1 MFQFEPPEPS
11 SPGGTS
17 VPPRFRK
24 TVLIT
29 SCAFLRL
36 YLQFR
41 LAQVFAVWPVADNQ
55 LMRPNSGARQ
65 AVPLL
70 CLLLAAVA
78 GVAFG
83 SPSGAPAAKRTHRS
97 RSSAY
102 NLDPAKFDAT
112 SYDDAI
118 VRQVAIDALG
128 HTNGS
133 VVAMDPSTGRILTIV
148 NQKMAFS
155 AGFEPCSTIKPVIA
169 LAGLQE
175 GAITRD
181 TMLKVGR
188 RRYMDLT
195 EAMAHSNNVYF
206 ESVGKQLGFDT
217 VIKYARLLGLGER
230 VGYNISE
237 EQPGALPLFPPKYG
251 GVARM
256 SSFGG
261 GIRITPLQLASLA
274 ATLANGGTEYYL
286 QYPRTTE
293 DRVNFTPRVRRQLDI
308 APLLPDLREGMLAA
322 VMYGTAKRSYDPLGD
337 QSLGKTGTCNDE
349 SLGGRLGWF
358 VSYADEIHPKI
369 VLVILMRGGGRNTS
383 GPHASQIAGRIYRGL
398 RERNY
403 FAATASDRAAQYAA
417 AGTAGASH

>member
-1 MFQFEPPEPS
+1 MRPS
-11 SPGGTS
+11 SR
-17 VPPRFRK
+17 VE
-24 TVLIT
+24 
-29 SCAFLRL
+29 
-36 YLQFR
+36 
-41 LAQVFAVWPVADNQ
+41 
-55 LMRPNSGARQ
+55 Q
-65 AVPLL
+65 AVPVM
-70 CLLLAAVA
+70 CLLLVAAA

-83 SPSGAPAAKRTHRS
+83 SPSASPAAKRTHRT
-97 RSSAY
+97 RVSSAY

-112 SYDDAI
+112 SFDDAI

-155 AGFEPCSTIKPVIA
+155 SGFEPCSTIKPVIA

-195 EAMAHSNNVYF
+195 EAMAHSNNIFF

-217 VIKYARLLGLGER
+217 VIKYARLLGLGDR
-230 VGYNISE
+230 VGYNITE
-237 EQPGALPLFPPKYG
+237 EQPGSLPLFPPKYG
-251 GVARM
+251 GVAHM

-286 QYPRTTE
+286 QYPRSAE
-293 DRVNFTPRVRRQLDI
+293 DRVNFAPRVRRQLDI

-349 SLGGRLGWF
+349 SLGGRLGWY

-369 VLVILMRGGGRNTS
+369 VLVILIRGGGRSTN
-383 GPHASQIAGRIYRGL
+383 GPRASQIAGRIYREL
-398 RERNY
+398 HARNY
-403 FAATASDRAAQYAA
+403 FAASVSNRPATQYAA
-417 AGTAGASH
+417 EANAGVSH

>member
-1 MFQFEPPEPS
+1 MGPS
-11 SPGGTS
+11 
-17 VPPRFRK
+17 
-24 TVLIT
+24 
-29 SCAFLRL
+29 
-36 YLQFR
+36 
-41 LAQVFAVWPVADNQ
+41 
-55 LMRPNSGARQ
+55 SGARQ
-65 AVPLL
+65 AVPIL
-70 CLLLAAVA
+70 CLLLVAAA

-83 SPSGAPAAKRTHRS
+83 SPNGNGSGSPAAKRTHRT

-112 SYDDAI
+112 TFDDAI

-133 VVAMDPSTGRILTIV
+133 VVAMDPSSGRILTIV

-155 AGFEPCSTIKPVIA
+155 SGFEPCSTIKPVIA
-169 LAGLQE
+169 LAGLEE

-195 EAMAHSNNVYF
+195 EAMAHSNNAFF
-206 ESVGKQLGFDT
+206 ESVGTQLGFDT

-230 VGYNISE
+230 VGYNITE
-237 EQPGALPLFPPKYG
+237 EQPGSLPLFPPKYG
-251 GVARM
+251 GVAHM

-274 ATLANGGTEYYL
+274 STLANGGTEYYL
-286 QYPRTTE
+286 QYPRTTD
-293 DRVNFTPRVRRQLDI
+293 DRLNFTPRVRRQLDI

-349 SLGGRLGWF
+349 SLGGRLGWY

-369 VLVILMRGGGRNTS
+369 VLVILIRGGGRSTN
-383 GPHASQIAGRIYRGL
+383 GPRASQIAGQIYRGL

-403 FAATASDRAAQYAA
+403 FPATDRSAQYAA